1 MDEVT
6 IGTWANPNIRKV
18 SWSGDARTIGTWA
31 NSNLRKASEG
41 LQCELE
47 KLKDETERLHRL
59 SGQYQSLRN
68 LYSEE
73 RFMADPI
80 SVRAL
85 ERRLETY
92 LDDRFTHHM
101 DMYHR
106 SYNKES
112 NKPVMKTVEQYED
125 AIEDAQEELR
135 GEKFLVKAFLLLT
148 MVGLGMVLGAVPLV
162 ILDILN
168 GFWPCFLPFAVGTP
182 LGCFAL
188 YNFFLNLQSVQT
200 AKKQVRLAERAKRD
214 FETAEN
220 ARLLAEYEAKQA
232 RGE

>member
-1 MDEVT
+1 MDEV
-6 IGTWANPNIRKV
+6 
-18 SWSGDARTIGTWA
+18 TIGTWA

-73 RFMADPI
+73 RFMNMDP
-80 SVRAL
+80 STVHRLKRSL
-85 ERRLETY
+85 EDCVDERMAHHLN
-92 LDDRFTHHM
+92 TH
-101 DMYHR
+101 HR

-168 GFWPCFLPFAVGTP
+168 GFWPCFLPFVVGTP
-182 LGCFAL
+182 LGCFGL

-200 AKKQVRLAERAKRD
+200 AKKHVRLAERAKRD

>member
-1 MDEVT
+1 MGRLFDDDYV
-6 IGTWANPNIRKV
+6 RLV
-18 SWSGDARTIGTWA
+18 SWSGDARTLRE
-31 NSNLRKASEG
+31 SNPTDDLRHEVM
-41 LQCELE
+41 
-47 KLKDETERLHRL
+47 KLKEQTEHLHRL
-59 SGQYQSLRN
+59 SGQYRN

-73 RFMADPI
+73 RFMTYTDPI

-85 ERRLETY
+85 ERRLEQT
-92 LDDRFTHHM
+92 LDARFKHHM
-101 DMYHR
+101 EMHHR

-135 GEKFLVKAFLLLT
+135 GEKFLVKVFLLLT
-148 MVGLGMVLGAVPLV
+148 VVGLGMVLGAVPLV

-168 GFWPCFLPFAVGTP
+168 GFWPCFLPFVVGTP
-182 LGCFAL
+182 LGCFGL

-200 AKKQVRLAERAKRD
+200 AKKHVRLAERAKRD